1 MTTYVI
7 TYTDEI
13 EATCIEDAYR
23 VLVDML
29 SSDGRHQDV
38 SAFDIKEKPTTNPLY
53 LNHYVGEWK

>member
-13 EATCIEDAYR
+13 EATCREDAYR
-23 VLVDML
+23 VLVGML

-38 SAFDIKEKPTTNPLY
+38 SAFDIKEKENGNDT
-53 LNHYVGEWK
+53 